1 MKYGR
6 DVHSYIVGTERE
18 KKKKERKTKHRAGRQ
33 KKDPAFRR
41 KRRAGNKR
49 ANKRFILG
57 GRLMGL
63 LPDPILEGVGDS
75 LLTAADRCAYTVSV
89 PRMYNIV
96 GREGVKALRSEAW
109 DEAWQDRRQQQ
120 ATRAAQKKEKEAQ
133 KWEEAKWEFDSV
145 GGTPFNGVRAIA
157 KRKRVSA
164 ACLKRYVDHNA
175 KHHHGYDTDSSALGG
190 DSGSDDSGDGDSDST
205 M

>member
-1 MKYGR
+1 
-6 DVHSYIVGTERE
+6 
-18 KKKKERKTKHRAGRQ
+18 
-33 KKDPAFRR
+33 
-41 KRRAGNKR
+41 
-49 ANKRFILG
+49 
-57 GRLMGL
+57 MGL

-109 DEAWQDRRQQQ
+109 DEAWEARRQQQ
-120 ATRAAQKKEKEAQ
+120 AARAAQEKKKKAQ
-133 KWEEAKWEFDSV
+133 KWEEAKREFDSV

-157 KRKRVSA
+157 KKHNVAITRLRRYADRSAKR
-164 ACLKRYVDHNA
+164 
-175 KHHHGYDTDSSALGG
+175 HHVYDTDSSALGG
-190 DSGSDDSGDGDSDST
+190 DSGSDDSWDGDSDAT